1 MRLRHFLAV
10 GSVAVAAASAAPA
23 FGQTHPE
30 FVQLGR
36 VSATIYKPD
45 SGPAPHVAFMISHRS
60 ANNLNNVAC
69 RELSKRGFMAV
80 CFNTRFVNN
89 DSIVDWEKI
98 PLDVKVPVEYARS
111 QPGITKVIL
120 LGHSGGSP
128 LMSFYQAVAENGVAY
143 CQGPNKI
150 VQCGNDLAG
159 MKPADGLLFAE
170 AHPGDGAQ
178 ALRGINPSLSIVDGK
193 TRVDPGLDPF
203 NPKNGFNPEGASHYP
218 PEFRTKYYA
227 AQSKVMNDQL
237 AQVLAK
243 QERMKKGDG
252 VYPDDDIVLV
262 PFSDQEGAAR
272 LDLMDP
278 SIPEFM
284 STARPEKLLKNDGSI
299 VMQVVK
305 SMEPA
310 HPGQAK
316 LNRTFSAGTKILTIK
331 SYLSA
336 NAVRSTN
343 SADGID
349 HCSNNNSTICAVQSI
364 KVPTLIAAMGAYHML
379 RDEEA
384 MYDKSAAKDKDY
396 VVIEGAELNYTAC
409 KECEATP
416 GQYSNSLRNLF
427 DYIRDWTNKR
437 F

>member
-1 MRLRHFLAV
+1 MRFRHFLA
-10 GSVAVAAASAAPA
+10 GSSAMITVAFAAPA
-23 FGQTHPE
+23 LAQTHPE

-98 PLDVKVPVEYARS
+98 PLDVKVAVEYARK

-150 VQCGNDLAG
+150 VQCGTDLAG

-193 TRVDPGLDPF
+193 VHVDPTLDPF
-203 NPKNGFNPEGASHYP
+203 NPKNGFNPEGASHYTA
-218 PEFRTKYYA
+218 EFRTRYYA

-243 QERMKKGDG
+243 QTRMNKGEG

-284 STARPEKLLKNDGSI
+284 STARPEKLLKNDGNI
-299 VMQVVK
+299 VTQIVK

-364 KVPTLIAAMGAYHML
+364 NVPTLIAAMGAYHML
-379 RDEEA
+379 RDEET

-409 KECEATP
+409 KECETTP

>member
-1 MRLRHFLAV
+1 
-10 GSVAVAAASAAPA
+10 
-23 FGQTHPE
+23 
-30 FVQLGR
+30 
-36 VSATIYKPD
+36 
-45 SGPAPHVAFMISHRS
+45 
-60 ANNLNNVAC
+60 
-69 RELSKRGFMAV
+69 
-80 CFNTRFVNN
+80 
-89 DSIVDWEKI
+89 
-98 PLDVKVPVEYARS
+98 
-111 QPGITKVIL
+111 
-120 LGHSGGSP
+120 
-128 LMSFYQAVAENGVAY
+128 
-143 CQGPNKI
+143 
-150 VQCGNDLAG
+150 VQCGTDLAG

-178 ALRGINPSLSIVDGK
+178 ALRGINGSLSIVDGK
-193 TRVDPGLDPF
+193 VHVDPTLDPF
-203 NPKNGFNPEGASHYP
+203 NPKNGFNPEGASHYTA
-218 PEFRTKYYA
+218 EFRNRYYA

-299 VMQVVK
+299 VTQIVK

-379 RDEEA
+379 RDEET

-409 KECEATP
+409 KECETTP